1 MSPTPL
7 KIQEQPQPVSSG
19 VCYADLQDRVGPVA
33 AVALDAEDEIPGP
46 IAARRVDEPP
56 AQEKK
61 KNPRAGGYHGEG
73 RRGEGRGRRGGG
85 GAARTGGGGR
95 RRR

>member
-1 MSPTPL
+1 MSPKPL

-61 KNPRAGGYHGEG
+61 KPSSGGLPWGGE
-73 RRGEGRGRRGGG
+73 ERGRRGGG

>member
-61 KNPRAGGYHGEG
+61 KPSSGGLPRGGEERGREG
-73 RRGEGRGRRGGG
+73 KEGRGRSS
-85 GAARTGGGGR
+85 AHR
-95 RRR
+95 RWW